1 MLGNKHEQLS
11 TPVRTLVVTKPE
23 KCQLIHPPMT
33 IMGRTLVRFPL
44 SISVIMEGSV
54 IGLGGATFRCCVF
67 RMPLSSLLKKCRR
80 IRKACFGRNL
90 PFSRRLRLRI
100 RV

>member
-1 MLGNKHEQLS
+1 MTNS
-11 TPVRTLVVTKPE
+11 TNELIHPLVVTKPE
-23 KCQLIHPPMT
+23 KCQLIQPPMT
-33 IMGRTLVRFPL
+33 IMGSTLVRLPL

-54 IGLGGATFRCCVF
+54 IGLGCATFRCCVF
-67 RMPLSSLLKKCRR
+67 RMPVSSLLKKCRR
-80 IRKACFGRNL
+80 VRNVCFGRYL